1 MKMKK
6 FLIFGLTLFLSMMI
20 QAQNDHKAIELL
32 DKTFAKLSNDSGIRA
47 SFVGTESGDLLLK
60 GEKFHL
66 NNGKIQSWYDG
77 KTQWSYVV
85 DMEEVNIS
93 IPTHEELQSINP
105 YHILKEYKRDY
116 TCTYKGLYVHNG
128 KNGFSIMLTP
138 KYSTNQEIIYVV
150 ISEKFQPLAMK
161 IEQNGRI
168 ISDIN
173 ITSYQT
179 NQKLGEKMFR
189 FDKSLYPNAEIID
202 LR

>member
-1 MKMKK
+1 
-6 FLIFGLTLFLSMMI
+6 
-20 QAQNDHKAIELL
+20 
-32 DKTFAKLSNDSGIRA
+32 
-47 SFVGTESGDLLLK
+47 
-60 GEKFHL
+60 
-66 NNGKIQSWYDG
+66 
-77 KTQWSYVV
+77 
-85 DMEEVNIS
+85 
-93 IPTHEELQSINP
+93 
-105 YHILKEYKRDY
+105 
-116 TCTYKGLYVHNG
+116 
-128 KNGFSIMLTP
+128 MLTP